1 MKKALVFC
9 LIIMLLFSTSAQAE
23 YEQYQLTEGNTL
35 ESLQM
40 WEVFPLDQHNVIVRA
55 QTPQPWNVT
64 WYRDGQVYRTLGAE
78 GEWDSVTSAEPVFEN
93 GTTFYMLCRVPA
105 AVEEETAYPP
115 PNATAQWTDS
125 GLVNKAPLAECVK
138 ATRWGN
144 RILILETDQYQRIRY
159 NGKETVIPRKLA
171 DYLRSSD
178 CIALADEVFLMTYR
192 DPDAGE
198 SKLLCLDHGNV
209 RYKIDDSLR
218 GWEMFPDG
226 KQGFLSVDW
235 DYIEWSD
242 ERDFS
247 PVRLHHVDGNG
258 QLIQT
263 YRLSGDQVIITP
275 TGSFF
280 NPNDETITI
289 YGSAENQVSKIFVV
303 FAMTLDENMNVT
315 GLDVR
320 NIDPDYLGCEAVFSL
335 TAAGFPYVY
344 LYNRWHPDAVRPVV
358 IPFSLLEPAE
368 ENYGLAL
375 K

>member
-1 MKKALVFC
+1 
-9 LIIMLLFSTSAQAE
+9 
-23 YEQYQLTEGNTL
+23 
-35 ESLQM
+35 
-40 WEVFPLDQHNVIVRA
+40 
-55 QTPQPWNVT
+55 
-64 WYRDGQVYRTLGAE
+64 
-78 GEWDSVTSAEPVFEN
+78 
-93 GTTFYMLCRVPA
+93 
-105 AVEEETAYPP
+105 
-115 PNATAQWTDS
+115 
-125 GLVNKAPLAECVK
+125 
-138 ATRWGN
+138 
-144 RILILETDQYQRIRY
+144 
-159 NGKETVIPRKLA
+159 
-171 DYLRSSD
+171 
-178 CIALADEVFLMTYR
+178 
-192 DPDAGE
+192 
-198 SKLLCLDHGNV
+198 
-209 RYKIDDSLR
+209 
-218 GWEMFPDG
+218 MFPDG